1 MRGSKGRIQEARKE
15 GREGGRE
22 EELVA
27 PAAAAAAAATAA
39 AAASVKEEDEEEEEE
54 EEEEGGREGKS
65 GKCFLERRE
74 RRARKLGVFL
84 FPLNRPC
91 SMSSRERMKP
101 LML

>member
-1 MRGSKGRIQEARKE
+1 MRGSKGRIQEARKG

-27 PAAAAAAAATAA
+27 PAAAAAAAA
-39 AAASVKEEDEEEEEE
+39 AAASVKEEDEEEEE